1 METTNETKN
10 IQLLSQRINNL
21 NAQFDNGFITESD
34 LEQSVQDAIEEFHCG
49 YEDWSRAAS
58 RRVIAGWSF

>member
-21 NAQFDNGFITESD
+21 NAQFDNGFITESQLD
-34 LEQSVQDAIEEFHCG
+34 QSVQDAIEEFHSG
-49 YEDWSRAAS
+49 YED
-58 RRVIAGWSF
+58 

>member
-21 NAQFDNGFITESD
+21 NAQFDNGFITESQLD
-34 LEQSVQDAIEEFHCG
+34 KSVQDAIEEFHCG
-49 YEDWSRAAS
+49 YED
-58 RRVIAGWSF
+58 